1 MEAFSTY
8 LEESFGNLK
17 APEWSLIPSLIFRLV
32 SLYILFWLV
41 RATYRLFFHQLS
53 KYRGSPLAAVSTAW

>member
-1 MEAFSTY
+1 MEAFATY
-8 LEESFGNLK
+8 FEKSLGNLK
-17 APEWSLIPSLIFRLV
+17 APEWSLIPSLVFRLV

-53 KYRGSPLAAVSTAW
+53 KYPGPPLAAVSTAW